1 MRIDLE
7 TMNMNNE
14 YDDLSVEKKRIWWYA
29 KKVYLCLT
37 FWFAEQIRKD

>member
-14 YDDLSVEKKRIWWYA
+14 YDDLSVEKIWWYA